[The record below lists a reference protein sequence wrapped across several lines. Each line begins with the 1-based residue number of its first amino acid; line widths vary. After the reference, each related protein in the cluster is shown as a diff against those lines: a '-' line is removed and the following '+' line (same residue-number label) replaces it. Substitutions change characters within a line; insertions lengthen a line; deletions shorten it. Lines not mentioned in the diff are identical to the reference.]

1 MPISITT
8 ESSDSF
14 RHRIE
19 VDDRHEL
26 LTDLPKSLGGEDSAP
41 DPHDYFD
48 TALGACKALTLMHY
62 ARAHDIPLTG
72 VTVEVSHD
80 SSQEKDGRYGISVEL
95 TLKGVLDDTQR
106 ATLRRVADR
115 CPVHRLMTTSEVTIE
130 TRLAQG
136 AFSQ

>member
-8 ESSDSF
+8 ESSESY

-26 LTDLPKSLGGEDSAP
+26 LTDLPKSLGGDDSAP
-41 DPHDYFD
+41 GPHDYFD

-80 SSQEKDGRYGISVEL
+80 SSQEKDGRYALTVEL

-136 AFSQ
+136 AYSQ

>member
-80 SSQEKDGRYGISVEL
+80 SSQEKDGRYAISVEL

-115 CPVHRLMTTSEVTIE
+115 CPLHRLMTTSEVTIE